1 MLSPLISYAL
11 QHFNVYETPTFYL
24 LFSYTFLGWDDFYFS
39 CAFQVLLSWII
50 CWLLVTRHWVL
61 TQHLDHWG
69 CFRNRGERE
78 RWPNQGHLL
87 LDVLKLWN
95 SERICTRLVSPRTF
109 SFCTHIHTSFQNP
122 AWMTATVSGP
132 QKNFYLNNEEKV
144 KETISDLLTVTNPT
158 ELLKGIW
165 MWKVQQE
172 QNFLKTE

>member
-1 MLSPLISYAL
+1 MLYNIL
-11 QHFNVYETPTFYL
+11 TPGLF
-24 LFSYTFLGWDDFYFS
+24 LFSFPPLDSNTLYFF

-50 CWLLVTRHWVL
+50 CWLLATRHWVQ

-78 RWPNQGHLL
+78 RERWPSQGHLL

-95 SERICTRLVSPRTF
+95 SERICTSLVSPRTF
-109 SFCTHIHTSFQNP
+109 FFCTHIHTSFPTKPCLND
-122 AWMTATVSGP
+122 S
-132 QKNFYLNNEEKV
+132 YLFWTTQTFTWTMREKKV
-144 KETISDLLTVTNPT
+144 KETISNLLTMTNPA

-165 MWKVQQE
+165 MSKVQQE